1 MIPYTATALQQN
13 VNNDSTNNMDMSSI
27 LLNALYERTL
37 QQAIMSQE
45 VPSLAQHS
53 SLYPA
58 TSHQGNNAPSSI
70 SFNGKLYAL
79 LPIPDQGI
87 GGTADI
93 NKVQHSL
100 LSGGRSNI
108 IEQYR
113 DDLST
118 SNRGNAATSSA
129 VVRSNVSDSPT
140 NRPISRR
147 KGRDSRGPKHR
158 PTIHVPPMAFYSIR
172 EPNVND
178 VLMGRGGRIN
188 KHVGNVQLRNI
199 VAARQEEYLS
209 SATGKLDKAYI
220 AADIVASIRLQYHPP
235 GRFLEQNAAD
245 HTWYEVGDER
255 AIRKVLQALR
265 ENAPEFLYCRT
276 ANSTTAP
283 ASSASCTAERQTEV

>member
-1 MIPYTATALQQN
+1 
-13 VNNDSTNNMDMSSI
+13 MDMSSI

-45 VPSLAQHS
+45 VPSLSPHS
-53 SLYPA
+53 SIYPA
-58 TSHQGNNAPSSI
+58 TSHQGNSAPSSI

-87 GGTADI
+87 REAADI
-93 NKVQHSL
+93 NKVRQSL
-100 LSGGRSNI
+100 LSGGRSHI

-118 SNRGNAATSSA
+118 SNRGNAVTSA
-129 VVRSNVSDSPT
+129 VVPSNASDSPT
-140 NRPISRR
+140 TRPISRR

-209 SATGKLDKAYI
+209 SSTGKLDKAYI

-265 ENAPEFLYCRT
+265 EHAPEFRS
-276 ANSTTAP
+276 STIAP